1 MKKKTKRL
9 LVIISILLLGGLI
22 YTLYTSVSQ
31 PSDSHN
37 DHVHDHSKDECM
49 CECEFDSNQNET
61 SCKEHGGCE
70 WINNQCVTE
79 K

>member
-9 LVIISILLLGGLI
+9 LVIISILLMGGLI
-22 YTLYTSVSQ
+22 YTLYTSVSYH
-31 PSDSHN
+31 SDSHN
-37 DHVHDHSKDECM
+37 DHDHDHSKDECM
-49 CECEFDSNQNET
+49 CECDFDSNQNET

>member
-9 LVIISILLLGGLI
+9 LVIIGILLLGGLI
-22 YTLYTSVSQ
+22 YTLYTSVSYQ
-31 PSDSHN
+31 SDSHN
-37 DHVHDHSKDECM
+37 DHGHDDSKAECM